1 MCAVP
6 EQSADPGVLLDQD
19 PALDDKKPSKG
30 HFSRSCRGLRQ
41 NTVIVSLVGLT
52 YQTCPLIYTSFISHC
67 GESTFTYGPPPIKKI
82 SLSLK

>member
-6 EQSADPGVLLDQD
+6 EQSADPWVLLDQD

-30 HFSRSCRGLRQ
+30 HFSRSCPGLRQ

-67 GESTFTYGPPPIKKI
+67 GKVHLHTAPAN
-82 SLSLK
+82 